1 MYSVL
6 AGFVESGETL
16 EQAVH
21 REVFEEVGIKV
32 KNLKYFGSQPW
43 PFPHSLMMGYT
54 AEYAGGE
61 ITICED
67 EILAADWFTLETMPE
82 TPPTNNGNSNMSGG
96 GLFDR
101 FFGKKKNEESETE
114 NTVNTESQ
122 SEGNKGSEENKKE
135 KEYKSIDDFMN
146 VVQRNN
152 IPQDYVN
159 TEEKF
164 NITDY
169 PTNLSQ
175 NKYCQSNLLP
185 TELEFSTTGP
195 YGKYFENYNLF
206 KKHYT
211 DYNEKLLKILMS
223 EILTFEDNIYKIK
236 QLDSDALFEIEK
248 KTRQTL
254 LEYYIGSQKLFTEG
268 FTSLVDGVESS
279 LADQKKRKIKEE
291 LNKL

>member
-1 MYSVL
+1 PNSNM
-6 AGFVESGETL
+6 GGESGNM
-16 EQAVH
+16 AP
-21 REVFEEVGIKV
+21 
-32 KNLKYFGSQPW
+32 NSN
-43 PFPHSLMMGYT
+43 MGT
-54 AEYAGGE
+54 EGNVLPNSNMGGE
-61 ITICED
+61 SGNMAPNLNMGTEGN
-67 EILAADWFTLETMPE
+67 MPE

-101 FFGKKKNEESETE
+101 FFGKRKNEESETE

-236 QLDSDALFEIEK
+236 QLDSDALFEIE
-248 KTRQTL
+248 
-254 LEYYIGSQKLFTEG
+254 
-268 FTSLVDGVESS
+268 
-279 LADQKKRKIKEE
+279 
-291 LNKL
+291 